1 MCEDDVK
8 LMEASGMFA
17 KDEGN
22 GSNGQ
27 KSGSI
32 TRIDNS
38 KPITSGKGLEPRPQS
53 SGFRGNTQS
62 NTGYDP

>member
-1 MCEDDVK
+1 
-8 LMEASGMFA
+8 MFA